1 MKALLRFRLIWLSAF
16 AIVVLCAAVALAA
29 LIDEDTKVE
38 DLYNWHLH
46 KTLVAQQATDLQD
59 LADHFMDDQL
69 LYLWITPPS
78 KDFILYQPGGLIPI
92 LDMKA
97 FPDSFIDGL
106 AGIEENGIRKFPV
119 WMYEAP
125 SGDIV
130 VESIEGKVIA
140 TIKRE
145 WGYSPDWLAREFHPA
160 LDAYENWYRDWLIE
174 SYSPQRIYMRY
185 DLLVGEDDLI
195 KYVWVQSIAA
205 AQSPPGGTMKSSWSG
220 GTVTNLKFV
229 AIDKTNDMIELTIA
243 WPTNGLSTNMV
254 DFFACTNL
262 LVQDWD
268 IAVTT
273 NVDLNTNCFS
283 WVDEDSTN
291 YTIRFYDCWTLDDG
305 DSDGISDGREVRL
318 YGTDEDDWDTDDDGV
333 GDGAELLTYGT
344 DPINTHNSLLPYST
358 GFESTNSYSAGTL
371 DDQNGWESDAGAT
384 VQAGIAHAG
393 GQAVEL
399 EALEATMTK
408 HFATTNNSVTT
419 ELFVYLGPQFSVP
432 TNLPATASS
441 LVSYEAG
448 TGIRGFDG
456 NGSGGGSW
464 STASGTTNLFNQWVE
479 LKIVQN
485 YSAETWSLY
494 LDDTLKLSAL
504 GFKDDS
510 VTQLGAMHVRS
521 GIGGA
526 VLCDDVAVS
535 SN

>member
-1 MKALLRFRLIWLSAF
+1 MKSVRCFFAALA
-16 AIVVLCAAVALAA
+16 VVCAVALWANYSNVLA
-29 LIDEDTKVE
+29 EQLDTDSIE
-38 DLYNWHLH
+38 DLFDWEHY
-46 KTLVAQQATDLQD
+46 KSLVAEQATSLQD
-59 LADHFMDDQL
+59 LADRFVLDQAF
-69 LYLWITPPS
+69 YLWITPPS
-78 KDFILYQPGGLIPI
+78 KDFVLHQPGGLVPI

-97 FPDSFIDGL
+97 FHDSFIEGL
-106 AGIEENGIRKFPV
+106 AGYEMDGIPRFPV
-119 WMYEAP
+119 WLYEDAT
-125 SGDIV
+125 GNII
-130 VESIEGKVIA
+130 VESIEGKQIA

-145 WGYSPDWLAREFHPA
+145 WGYSQDWLAREYHPA
-160 LDAYENWYRDWLIE
+160 LDTYEKWYRDWLIE
-174 SYSPQRIYMRY
+174 MYSPQRVAMRY
-185 DLLVGEDDLI
+185 DIILGEDDLI
-195 KYVWVQSIAA
+195 KYVWVKSIAA
-205 AQSPPGGTMKSSWSG
+205 AQSPPGGMMKSSWEG
-220 GTVTNLKFV
+220 GTVSNLQFV
-229 AIDKTNDMIELTIA
+229 SIDKTTNGTIELTIA

-262 LVQDWD
+262 LVQDWG

-273 NVDLNTNCFS
+273 NMDLNTNCFS

-291 YTIRFYDCWTLDDG
+291 YAVRFYDCWTLDDTDG
-305 DSDGISDGREVRL
+305 DGVSDGREKRL
-318 YGTDEDDWDTDDDGV
+318 YGTDNDDWDTDDDGV
-333 GDGAELLTYGT
+333 GDGAELFTYGT

-358 GFESTNSYSAGTL
+358 GFESTNSYTTGTL
-371 DDQNGWESDAGAT
+371 NGQNGWESDTGVSVQT
-384 VQAGIAHAG
+384 VAHTG
-393 GQAVEL
+393 SQGVEI

-464 STASGTTNLFNQWVE
+464 STASGTANLLNQWVE

-485 YSAETWSLY
+485 YSAQTWSLY
-494 LDDTLKLSAL
+494 VDDVLKLSSL
-504 GFKDDS
+504 GFKNDS

-526 VLCDDVAVS
+526 VLCDDINVQ
-535 SN
+535 